1 MLLAFGP
8 KGNSM
13 LTKTVAALTAVAA
26 LTGQAP
32 EIPAPARSV
41 QLKVVQESVE
51 LAADTTYE
59 AGQRLKS
66 TAIGVSFV
74 VPPHCTARIHAE
86 SWNVTFK
93 SKSDSVVA
101 CLVLQTGLDAALSEL
116 NLNSS
121 VDFGFLDSS
130 VSVKPAAKA
139 RSEGNRS
146 FAEYEGDGAGFGF
159 ALRGSKGNG
168 LACIAAATK
177 ADKESASKFAQALEK
192 SVQMEDPQS
201 AQALLLWKAQVLG
214 QHLTA
219 VDEASRLT
227 LDLHLLKDSSYYM
240 KANVGGQSQEQTG
253 TWRVELGLMGSLL
266 VLTRQEGVA
275 TLRLALAGTDLRLE
289 GLPVTKRA
297 SSLKSAGE
305 RPAEPARP
313 EPAPEEKPQP
323 EFRSDIREV
332 AKLDGQDCAFDTQ
345 YAAGTRLKV
354 ELLGISLKIPEGC
367 IGGATASVNYFIYR
381 PTDQQGVGL
390 VMAQT
395 GVNSIQDAAALL
407 AGKPDLSSLEEGL
420 VMDPDGAPKIEGSR
434 ASMRYTSAAYVA
446 YSVALVGPSKN
457 GVIVSFIAPRQAEAK
472 AKSFVQSVAD
482 SLQFAKPNDSE
493 MRKQWNEGLKGYCLH
508 YFNYRSSKGNQPGN
522 WWDSTTNIWMHF
534 GSDNTYRW
542 IYKYESS
549 GGVKNSDV
557 IGGTASDD
565 NKTEDG
571 TWRIEFTLTG
581 TLLYLTNDKGEL
593 SVVLLQFDG
602 KKITANGKE
611 VSRSQS
617 DIKR

>member
-1 MLLAFGP
+1 MLARTMTILA
-8 KGNSM
+8 
-13 LTKTVAALTAVAA
+13 AVAA
-26 LTGQAP
+26 LTGQAQ
-32 EIPAPARSV
+32 EAPADNV

-66 TAIGVSFV
+66 AAIGVSFV
-74 VPPHCTARIHAE
+74 VPPRCTARIHAD
-86 SWNVTFK
+86 SWNVTFR
-93 SKSDSVVA
+93 SEADSVVA
-101 CLVLQTGLDAALSEL
+101 CLVLQTGLDATLSEL

-121 VDFGFLDSS
+121 VDFGFLESS

-146 FAEYEGDGAGFGF
+146 FAEYEGEGAGYGF
-159 ALRGSKGNG
+159 ALRGAKGNG

-177 ADKESASKFAQALEK
+177 ADKESARKFADALEK

-201 AQALLLWKAQVLG
+201 AQAQLLWKAQVLG

-219 VDEASRLT
+219 VDEATHLT
-227 LDLHLLKDSSYYM
+227 LDLHLLKDSTYYM
-240 KANVGGQSQEQTG
+240 KASVNGQSQEQTG
-253 TWRVELGLMGSLL
+253 TWRIEIGLMGGLL

-275 TLRLALAGTDLRLE
+275 TLRLALAGMDLRLE

-297 SSLKSAGE
+297 SSLKSANE

-313 EPAPEEKPQP
+313 GPTPDSKPGP
-323 EFRSDIREV
+323 EFKSDIREV
-332 AKLDGQDCAFDTQ
+332 AKLEGQDCAFDTQ

-367 IGGATASVNYFIYR
+367 VGGATAGVNYFIFR

-395 GVNSIQDAAALL
+395 GVNSIQEAAALL
-407 AGKPDLSSLEEGL
+407 AGKQDLSSLEEGL

-446 YSVALVGPSKN
+446 HSLALVGPSKN
-457 GVIVSFIAPRQAEAK
+457 GVVVSFIGPRQAEARV
-472 AKSFVQSVAD
+472 KSLVQSVAD
-482 SLQFAKPNDSE
+482 SLQFARPNDAE

-522 WWDSTTNIWMHF
+522 WWDATTNIWMHF

-593 SVVLLQFDG
+593 NVVLLQFDG